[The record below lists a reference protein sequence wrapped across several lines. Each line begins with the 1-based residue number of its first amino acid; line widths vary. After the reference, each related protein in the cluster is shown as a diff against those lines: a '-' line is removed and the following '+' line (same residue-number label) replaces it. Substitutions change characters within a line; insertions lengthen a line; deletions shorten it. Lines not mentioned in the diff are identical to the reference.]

1 MSDVLV
7 ALSIASPSPI
17 LYIITLIVGFILLLV
32 LLAKFPTLRNFRKK
46 QTLIMYFAAASVF
59 GLLIFL
65 TYDTNLGPTVVT
77 STITPSDGSYKF
89 GAVCQF
95 IISVTNLEHRAANFY
110 LVLTAVN
117 ASLLAQ
123 NQPDYIQVNSTAL
136 KIPFS
141 IPGAFRYQESK
152 PVYFTINENVTG
164 FSIYDRDHFSVLRV
178 AWTTQMDCQWN
189 NTDKSYSIFDF
200 LIGPT

>member
-1 MSDVLV
+1 MSDALV
-7 ALSIASPSPI
+7 ALSIASPSPTP
-17 LYIITLIVGFILLLV
+17 YIAMLIVGFILLLV
-32 LLAKFPTLRNFRKK
+32 LIVKFPTLRNFRKK
-46 QTLIMYFAAASVF
+46 QTLTMYAAAALVF
-59 GLLIFL
+59 SLLIFL
-65 TYDTNLGPTVVT
+65 TYDTSLGLTVVT

-89 GAVCQF
+89 GAVSQF
-95 IISVTNLEHRAANFY
+95 MISVINLGHRAANFY

-117 ASLLAQ
+117 ASFLVQ

-141 IPGAFRYQESK
+141 IPGTFRYQEIK

-164 FSIYDRDHFSVLRV
+164 FSIYDRDYFSVLRV
-178 AWTTQMDCQWN
+178 AWTTQMECQWN